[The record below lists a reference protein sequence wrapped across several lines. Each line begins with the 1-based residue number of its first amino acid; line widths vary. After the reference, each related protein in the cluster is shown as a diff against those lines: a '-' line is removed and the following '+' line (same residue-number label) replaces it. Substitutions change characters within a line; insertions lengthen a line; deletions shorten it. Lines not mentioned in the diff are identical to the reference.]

1 MQTVD
6 ERESFRDAELL
17 RNHLIKSDAL
27 LRETQAGIQD
37 LENKIEE
44 VGRGGQVLERKIA
57 RIEDLI
63 RIRQLCSKVASKL
76 TGIEERLVPVKTQ
89 LLAVGEERQA
99 LQKQREALRR
109 RESALLPPLTLEL
122 FRAAP
127 LRRCPVDILLEIFTV
142 AKPGIQPLGEG
153 ILPLLSQV
161 CGTWRAVAHDHP
173 ALWSSFSFSLFD
185 LDFASVRWLE
195 LHLENSRTASL
206 TIEVDATQRPRDSLR
221 VSQAVTLIAAHSER
235 LHNFRLTGTKWDSIS
250 VSGSRFLR
258 VLDNGDPAKIQI
270 SYIRS
275 LYLHRHAAYTLDG
288 LDKFSNMTPLTC
300 KFSNGWWS
308 GTWHSQH
315 VVLRKLSSW
324 KLDFGSTS
332 TPSNFFNHYTTPALE
347 SLELKSLAQPAELAA
362 FIQRSGCN
370 LKSLFM
376 RKSSVRVVEVIPIL
390 EVSPKLERL
399 AVVDGFSTAVTDKL
413 LEAMDM
419 GPGHAALLPR
429 LQHLRIDGR
438 YAFRFGILAGML
450 ESRFALGGSVPLNS
464 VKLSLD
470 DRVVNDADVQRLTAL
485 KGLSV
490 SLNCLNADK
499 KLVRVI

>member
-1 MQTVD
+1 
-6 ERESFRDAELL
+6 
-17 RNHLIKSDAL
+17 
-27 LRETQAGIQD
+27 
-37 LENKIEE
+37 
-44 VGRGGQVLERKIA
+44 
-57 RIEDLI
+57 
-63 RIRQLCSKVASKL
+63 
-76 TGIEERLVPVKTQ
+76 
-89 LLAVGEERQA
+89 
-99 LQKQREALRR
+99 
-109 RESALLPPLTLEL
+109 
-122 FRAAP
+122 
-127 LRRCPVDILLEIFTV
+127 
-142 AKPGIQPLGEG
+142 
-153 ILPLLSQV
+153 
-161 CGTWRAVAHDHP
+161 
-173 ALWSSFSFSLFD
+173 
-185 LDFASVRWLE
+185 
-195 LHLENSRTASL
+195 
-206 TIEVDATQRPRDSLR
+206 LR

-258 VLDNGDPAKIQI
+258 VLGEYDSSCTKSHTHRFADNGDPAKIQI

-288 LDKFSNMTPLTC
+288 LDKFSNMTSLTC

-362 FIQRSGCN
+362 FIQRSGGN
-370 LKSLFM
+370 LKSLLL

-438 YAFRFGILAGML
+438 YAFRFGILARML
-450 ESRFALGGSVPLNS
+450 ESRFAPGGSVPLDS